1 MFFKKIQEFTH
12 WLTVNPDSK
21 RDWKNFGLQKY
32 EDLIKPYQYHIEVK
46 KGEVMYLPSLW
57 LHQVSQINKKNEAV
71 IAVNHW
77 FDMEFG
83 NNFALLELVRGLMR

>member
-1 MFFKKIQEFTH
+1 M
-12 WLTVNPDSK
+12 TVNPDSK
-21 RDWKNFGLQKY
+21 RDWNNFGLDKF
-32 EDLIKPYQYHIEVK
+32 EDLLKVYHVEVQ
-46 KGEVMYLPSLW
+46 KGEVLYLPSLW

-83 NNFALLELVRGLMR
+83 NNFALLELVRGLFK